1 MALAYISAGIES
13 DLHKQITAEAKRNNQ
28 SFSTQIRE
36 YREHCIELDE
46 EVNDL
51 QIEMKALREQIKKIT
66 DVN

>member
-1 MALAYISAGIES
+1 MAVSYTTAGIEA
-13 DLHKQITAEAKRNNQ
+13 DLHKEITTEAARNKR
-28 SFSTQIRE
+28 SFSAQIRE
-36 YREHCIELDE
+36 YKDHVIELEE